1 MKFYEKLANFSHPD
15 LRQFPNPSLTYLGL
29 VTFLS
34 NSKASFQVHFFYKIF
49 AAIERAAFSEKGVF
63 LDTTRLCVNFA

>member
-15 LRQFPNPSLTYLGL
+15 FRQFPNPNLTLGL

-34 NSKASFQVHFFYKIF
+34 NSKASFQVQFFYKIF